1 MIFNQK
7 TSIFLYSEFNYK
19 SGQEIQVKSPEHK
32 KPFLL
37 KTRFNIQKI
46 VKIFKI
52 HFSRFRNFTLLPPV
66 TTSTINRN
74 RKRQKT
80 NRQQEVIVRASL
92 QRDRHHQQAEAGG
105 GREIERNDG

>member
-1 MIFNQK
+1 M
-7 TSIFLYSEFNYK
+7 
-19 SGQEIQVKSPEHK
+19 KSPEHK